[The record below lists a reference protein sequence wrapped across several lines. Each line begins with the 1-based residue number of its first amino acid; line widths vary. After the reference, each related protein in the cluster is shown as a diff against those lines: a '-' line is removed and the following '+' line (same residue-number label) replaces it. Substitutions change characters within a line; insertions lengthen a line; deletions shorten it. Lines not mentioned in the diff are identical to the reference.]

1 MSVKAILAGQGSG
14 GTETFEAIY
23 GTTTSAE
30 IETAYQ
36 KGQDVVCKYN
46 GSVYQLI
53 SRASSTSHTF
63 GVMTNSSGTLTD
75 SNLIC
80 LADVWSTSS
89 VSVTPTL
96 YLPKTGGRMTGDLI
110 MENQGSDWSDPPK
123 FMMTG
128 NNDHHAGIKL
138 TDDGTNVDFGWE
150 YTNSDG
156 AGLGLASVEHSSR
169 PGVFNLYAKNS
180 NSEIALVGKPDGSL
194 TWAGREVVA
203 DDYYV
208 RPNLLDNAYFV
219 GGGSQ
224 QGGGQFPINQRGQ
237 TRYTTEGYTIDRWRT
252 WDNVTLEIASDGIV
266 LSNSGDTNGLFH
278 YLENWEVAEGTP
290 VTLSALFAGNQLI
303 TATAVS
309 ASQINIVTPWLE
321 DGVYAN
327 FYRDTNTTHV
337 SIRLVNGASAKVR
350 AVKLELGSTQT
361 LAHQDENGNW
371 VLNEIP
377 NYTEQLLRCS
387 RGEQIDEADSG
398 ATLPLYR
405 QEAFV
410 SSDTVPAI
418 NGAINWTYV

>member
-1 MSVKAILAGQGSG
+1 MASYTEKLNLLKKNPVTDGADTFNIETMMNENWDKIDGFSAFLEASIAPPYSASSAYAVGAWCTYYGKLYQCTTAIGSG
-14 GTETFEAIY
+14 GEAWNANHW
-23 GTTTSAE
+23 T
-30 IETAYQ
+30 
-36 KGQDVVCKYN
+36 
-46 GSVYQLI
+46 
-53 SRASSTSHTF
+53 
-63 GVMTNSSGTLTD
+63 
-75 SNLIC
+75 
-80 LADVWSTSS
+80 
-89 VSVTPTL
+89 
-96 YLPKTGGRMTGDLI
+96 
-110 MENQGSDWSDPPK
+110 
-123 FMMTG
+123 
-128 NNDHHAGIKL
+128 
-138 TDDGTNVDFGWE
+138 
-150 YTNSDG
+150 
-156 AGLGLASVEHSSR
+156 
-169 PGVFNLYAKNS
+169 AKN
-180 NSEIALVGKPDGSL
+180 ATDLAKDAVK
-194 TWAGREVVA
+194 TF
-203 DDYYV
+203 V

-266 LSNSGDTNGLFH
+266 LSNSGDTNGLFC

-303 TATAVS
+303 TATGVS
-309 ASQINIVTPWLE
+309 ASQIDIATPRPE
-321 DGVYAN
+321 NGVYVE
-327 FYRDTNTTHV
+327 FYRDTNTAHV
-337 SIRLVNGASAKVR
+337 SIRLPTSASAKVR

-361 LAHQDENGNW
+361 LAHQENGKW

-387 RGEQIDEADSG
+387 RGEQIDGADSG